1 MQTRTGPGLSPPA
14 TDRECP
20 LPDGKGTTM
29 RVDYV
34 VMDALWW
41 ALVWGLKAVWAAAC
55 FYVPWQF
62 LAAAERRLRA
72 GLRDRRESVAR

>member
-1 MQTRTGPGLSPPA
+1 
-14 TDRECP
+14 
-20 LPDGKGTTM
+20 M